1 MGAKY
6 AETGQESA
14 VTSGLTTVLHVT
26 GGTGLRIRI
35 YDLTVSCSGTPA
47 DNAVRWALM
56 RHTVTPTST
65 ALTPT
70 PLDPADPAA
79 EATAG
84 ENASV
89 EGTYTA
95 GSELFD
101 QHFNQ
106 RAAYRWVAAPGG
118 ELIVPATASNGIGA
132 RVLSTAYTG
141 TADAT
146 IHHEE

>member
-1 MGAKY
+1 MGARY
-6 AETGQESA
+6 AETGQENA
-14 VTSGLTTVLHVT
+14 VTAALTTALHVT

-35 YDLTVSCSGTPA
+35 YDFTVSCGGTPA

-56 RHTVTPTST
+56 RHTATPTST
-65 ALTPT
+65 GVTPT

-84 ENASV
+84 ENASA

-101 QHFNQ
+101 QSFNQ

-118 ELIVPATASNGIGA
+118 ELIVPATANNGIGV
-132 RVLSTAYTG
+132 RVSSAAYTG
-141 TADAT
+141 AADASV
-146 IHHEE
+146 HHEE